1 MNLFARGKCGP
12 MGKRVLAVDDEPD
25 VLMIVR
31 TALQS
36 EGFDVETA
44 ANGKDCLE
52 IATENPPDL
61 IILDVMMP
69 GMSGFDVLKELK
81 AEPKTSTV
89 PVIMLTGLSERD
101 KMLEAL
107 SSGIDYYIVKP
118 FDFNDLIGKVNQA
131 LAGGE
136 M

>member
-1 MNLFARGKCGP
+1 

-81 AEPKTSTV
+81 AEPATSTV

-131 LAGGE
+131 MEGGAI
-136 M
+136 